1 MLDWIDPIILNFVYA
16 ALGGFL
22 TIWFMKLGCGSFNKI
37 VNFNISDELA
47 KGNVAVG
54 LMICGMF
61 IGIGGATGRKSGICA
76 NSATSTAMILRCGGL
91 PCRRYWDR
99 QGLRH
104 GTTKRK
110 RQPFCNLRKG
120 SIMPMNP
127 ASKFRARGLR
137 SARKLEIATILR
149 F

>member
-22 TIWFMKLGCGSFNKI
+22 TVWFMRFACRSFNKI

-61 IGIGGATGRKSGICA
+61 IGIGIATGLVI
-76 NSATSTAMILRCGGL
+76 GL
-91 PCRRYWDR
+91 
-99 QGLRH
+99 GL
-104 GTTKRK
+104 
-110 RQPFCNLRKG
+110 
-120 SIMPMNP
+120 S
-127 ASKFRARGLR
+127 
-137 SARKLEIATILR
+137 
-149 F
+149 